1 MRIRASRKEIRKA
14 YSLMK
19 EQALA
24 EFAKGNV
31 GKSMTWIQRCTVLA
45 QQYNWIYA
53 DDELEGLMQGIGE
66 RLIPGPDE
74 DFQPVSG
81 RIVFYDDFCTSF
93 VLALQYLRALVAA
106 GNEVLYVTVKH
117 EDDKNRFSTIIPEV
131 STYPNV
137 KVVCLPKEKRTEI
150 IRNLYAETVAFR
162 PQKIL
167 LHIKAFSNALP
178 AIYRLPKRIE
188 KYIIN
193 LADQTFW
200 LGRDAIDYSLEFRP
214 FGASVSMDRRGLK
227 KEQLLMVPFYP
238 VPDNNPFGGFPP
250 ECTEDKVV
258 VFSGGDLYKVVDER
272 NTYWRLVK
280 GILDRYPQVVFLFA
294 TKISKGGTR
303 MIERFIKKN
312 RFQGR
317 FIYVHFRKD
326 ITEVFKHCD
335 IYMGTCPAS
344 GSLMSQLA
352 ATHAKPILQFYYP
365 ETADDE
371 TEQAICFN
379 ENFPISFRDEASFM
393 KEADRLIR
401 DARYRQSQGSRLKQ
415 SMIRVD
421 QFNQI
426 VLSTLATNK
435 TQVPIPDWTVDYA
448 SLDDRWYD
456 LEKCGYTDAL
466 SYIWG
471 VLDSIGHG
479 KDIPSLSFKR
489 FLRRIVRIVK

>member
-1 MRIRASRKEIRKA
+1 MSIRVSPKEIRKS

-24 EFAKGNV
+24 EFAKGDV
-31 GKSMTWIQRCTVLA
+31 GKSVACVRHCTTLA
-45 QQYNWIYA
+45 QQFNWMYA
-53 DDELEGLMQGIGE
+53 DDELEGLMRKIGE
-66 RLIPGPDE
+66 RLIPDSCQ
-74 DFQPVSG
+74 DYHPVSG
-81 RIVFYDDFCTSF
+81 RIVLYDDFCTSF

-106 GNEVLYVTVKH
+106 GNEVLYITLKH
-117 EDDKNRFSTIIPEV
+117 EDGKNRFATIIPEV

-137 KVVCLPKEKRTEI
+137 KVICLPNEKRTEI

-238 VPDNNPFGGFPP
+238 IPDNNPFGGFPP
-250 ECTEDKVV
+250 ECTAGKVV

-280 GILDRYPQVVFLFA
+280 RILDRYPQVVFLFA

-317 FIYVHFRKD
+317 FIYINFRKD

-335 IYMGTCPAS
+335 IFMGTCPAS

-352 ATHAKPILQFYYP
+352 ATHAKPILQYYYP

-379 ENFPISFRDEASFM
+379 DTFPISFRDEESFM
-393 KEADRLIR
+393 KEAERLIG
-401 DARYRQSQGSRLKQ
+401 DVRYRQSQGTRLKQ
-415 SMIRVD
+415 AMIRVD

-426 VLSTLATNK
+426 VATTLATNK

-471 VLDSIGHG
+471 VLDSIGRA
-479 KDIPSLSFKR
+479 KEMPSLAVKR
-489 FLRRIVRIVK
+489 FLRRIIRIVK